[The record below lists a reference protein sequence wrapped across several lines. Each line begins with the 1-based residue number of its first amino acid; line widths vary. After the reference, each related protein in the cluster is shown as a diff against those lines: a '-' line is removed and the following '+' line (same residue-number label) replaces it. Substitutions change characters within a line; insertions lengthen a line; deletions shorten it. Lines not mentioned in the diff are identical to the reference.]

1 MPDVI
6 VQRCT
11 LRMVRAG
18 GWSWG
23 RSPDEL
29 VESALEALPELI
41 EAACAGLED
50 HDDLEIATPA
60 RVTARVSLPELE
72 RRGPDALRAALSEAL
87 GGAARAGQ
95 RAGAG
100 SDRPGGAGARNG
112 EPARS
117 ADDGSAPVAQLPA
130 PRDLLLRWLRDGVL
144 DELLELLS
152 PETLEAW
159 HRDALGGGA
168 ARDDGAAAGVDPGT
182 RRMVESLLEALP
194 PTETRGELLRARIA
208 LAVAAAAP
216 ASDWPAAVALA
227 DAARPAPPSEAM
239 APGLPTGRAGA
250 PVAEPPREPAH
261 ADEGAPR
268 PSPPARP
275 DRMSPARSPARPGE
289 TASASVEARALP
301 FLVAAALGRIGYFDT
316 LAASLAAAG
325 LGARSRAFAAA
336 LAYKVADPPER
347 GWRRG
352 PEAQRAALAFA
363 GAVVPADELTELAR
377 EAPRF
382 ASALDATIA
391 VAVMSGR
398 GREALVLHRDEAG
411 ALVLVDPA
419 GGFPI
424 AIGDGPEALA
434 RVLRSGNRPAV
445 HVTTRAR
452 SAGVVETLR
461 QARVPV
467 DARRRAGRAPADL
480 DRLDAALA
488 ALAERRAIPLAGD
501 AGMEHTLTLA
511 AGLGL
516 AVLAWSLWADAGRT
530 DPLLALERLGDLDAR
545 VVHGQDGVRVTLPLG
560 RRHRDLREAGM
571 LAALPALPWLGGK
584 TVELRP

>member
-23 RSPDEL
+23 RAPDEL
-29 VESALEALPELI
+29 VEAALEALPELI

-50 HDDLEIATPA
+50 HDDLEIAAPA
-60 RVTARVSLPELE
+60 RITARVSMGELE
-72 RRGPDALRAALSEAL
+72 RRGPEALRAALTEGLSA
-87 GGAARAGQ
+87 AARAG
-95 RAGAG
+95 RREGAG
-100 SDRPGGAGARNG
+100 SDRPDGVGARNG
-112 EPARS
+112 QPTRREDHGPV
-117 ADDGSAPVAQLPA
+117 PVARLPEA
-130 PRDLLLRWLRDGVL
+130 RDLLLRWLRDGVL

-159 HRDALGGGA
+159 HRVALGGSAPRGA
-168 ARDDGAAAGVDPGT
+168 DTAAGVDPGT
-182 RRMVESLLEALP
+182 RRMVGSLLEALP
-194 PTETRGELLRARIA
+194 PASTREELLRARIA
-208 LAVAAAAP
+208 LAAAAAAP

-227 DAARPAPPSEAM
+227 DAARPAPGGEA
-239 APGLPTGRAGA
+239 ASRVVSGGRAGA
-250 PVAEPPREPAH
+250 PAVKPAREPVRTEDGTQPPSPAGGRED
-261 ADEGAPR
+261 ASLPRSPANAAEGAP
-268 PSPPARP
+268 
-275 DRMSPARSPARPGE
+275 
-289 TASASVEARALP
+289 ASVEARALP

-352 PEAQRAALAFA
+352 ADAERAAAAFA
-363 GAVVPADELTELAR
+363 GAEVPADELTELAR
-377 EAPRF
+377 AAPRF
-382 ASALDATIA
+382 ASALDATVA

-398 GREALVLHRDEAG
+398 GREALVLHRDPAG
-411 ALVLVDPA
+411 ALVLIDPA

-434 RVLRSGNRPAV
+434 RVLRAGGRPAV
-445 HVTTRAR
+445 HVTTRAG
-452 SAGVVETLR
+452 SARVVETLR
-461 QARVPV
+461 KARLPV
-467 DARRRAGRAPADL
+467 DARRRAGRSPADL
-480 DRLDAALA
+480 DRLDAVLS
-488 ALAERRAIPLAGD
+488 ALAERSAIPLAGD
-501 AGMEHTLTLA
+501 AELEHTLTLG

-516 AVLAWSLWADAGRT
+516 AMLAWSLWGDAGRT
-530 DPLLALERLGDLDAR
+530 DALLALERLGDLDAR
-545 VVHGQDGVRVTLPLG
+545 VVHEPDRIRVTLPLG

-571 LAALPALPWLGGK
+571 LSPLRVPWLGGR
-584 TVELRP
+584 TVELGP